1 MPNPTVEEKVAERPP
16 EMQGRVICPQEMA
29 SGNVSWRN
37 GYNTLDSINY
47 MLEFFTLR
55 VGVDFKIM
63 LLTIGGKRL
72 KLTIWDTAGQERFG
86 TLTNTY
92 YRGVHGIILG
102 M

>member
-1 MPNPTVEEKVAERPP
+1 MPKPTMEEKVAERPP
-16 EMQGRVICPQEMA
+16 EMQRRVICPQEIA

-47 MLEFFTLR
+47 KLEFFTLE
-55 VGVDFKIM
+55 VDFKIM
-63 LLTIGGKRL
+63 LLTIGRKRL
-72 KLTIWDTAGQERFG
+72 KLTIWDTGNKQERFG